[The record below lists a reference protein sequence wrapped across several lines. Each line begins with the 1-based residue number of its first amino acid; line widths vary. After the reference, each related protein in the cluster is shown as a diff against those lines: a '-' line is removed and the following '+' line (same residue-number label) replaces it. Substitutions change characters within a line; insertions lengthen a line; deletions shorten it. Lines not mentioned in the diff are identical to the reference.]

1 MAAGGR
7 SGVGAGSVVWRKEIL
22 NTSSHL
28 KMKTETP
35 SQIRYVTFGIKV
47 LQTEISFA
55 FRESSIQTKI

>member
-1 MAAGGR
+1 MAPGGH
-7 SGVGAGSVVWRKEIL
+7 SGVGAGSMVWRKEVL

-35 SQIRYVTFGIKV
+35 SQIRYMAFGIKV
-47 LQTEISFA
+47 LQTEVSFA